1 MNQVVFTL
9 LQSSEEGSLEP
20 EAESRE
26 VRSYTDVRAETIS
39 SRRNVRCNVSHCIE
53 DGRTEKNQRQPA
65 AGHLEYPIVCM
76 NRSSSQQ
83 LACYSYR
90 M

>member
-39 SRRNVRCNVSHCIE
+39 SRRNVRYRN
-53 DGRTEKNQRQPA
+53 
-65 AGHLEYPIVCM
+65 
-76 NRSSSQQ
+76 
-83 LACYSYR
+83 ACWEGACR
-90 M
+90 FKAQEVKGD